1 MARKNYAYTN
11 LEIFCTKNDWK
22 IAERALND
30 SVIDQHLTAVI
41 KYVGTTFDCTHTFQF
56 GNVMI
61 ELTPS
66 KSGVNVVYRQGLKTH
81 RKFFQARAFYWKSVL
96 CFVIQKEFGDYVSG
110 GFANIAKY
118 IFDND
123 KSLSNSDVNILI
135 RVTKKCIAL
144 GWLLLEDERKHF
156 EVESAKYKAQIDFEV
171 ESAKYKAQ
179 IDKMI
184 AELEAKREARI
195 KRAQLLFQ

>member
-1 MARKNYAYTN
+1 MDKKNYAYTN
-11 LEIFCTKNDWK
+11 LELFCTKNDWK

-30 SVIDQHLTAVI
+30 SVIEHQLTAVI

-56 GNVMI
+56 GNVKI
-61 ELTPS
+61 ELTPT
-66 KSGVNVVYRQGLKTH
+66 KIGVNVLYRQG
-81 RKFFQARAFYWKSVL
+81 RKVHERMFQARAFHWKTVL
-96 CFVIQKEFGDYVSG
+96 RFVVDKELGNLYGWHSANAAKCLFINDGIRSNADDQKTIR
-110 GFANIAKY
+110 AN
-118 IFDND
+118 
-123 KSLSNSDVNILI
+123 
-135 RVTKKCIAL
+135 KKCIAL
-144 GWLLLEDERKHF
+144 GWLTLEDERKH
-156 EVESAKYKAQIDFEV
+156 FEV